1 MKFYVTWRSSLK
13 AILKNRKRSIL
24 TMIGIIIGIASVI
37 AIISLGRGFEKE
49 TIKNLTADNGENI
62 SVNVSFIP
70 EDSNMY
76 GSNLEMISKRDMQ
89 QIAEIEG
96 VKSVDYPKNDTNFIY
111 KEMMIRGKKEN
122 KQIEFMKNSQKEPIL
137 GRNLTASDNES
148 LNKVAVIDQ
157 ETAKQLFDQSKNAL
171 GRGVEID
178 GQIFNVVGVYKGIK
192 LASMFSMPE
201 SNILVPQKTYRQYFG
216 NDADKDTSSIVVMI
230 EQGYTPNEVT
240 TKVVKKLQDSGTMK
254 DVGDYQVFD
263 MALLTDGIGSILR
276 TLTYFISAIAGISLF
291 IAGVGVMNMMY
302 ISVSERTQE
311 IGIRRAMGATA
322 KAIKTQFL
330 LEGVT
335 LTLIGGLIGYILG
348 IIFASII
355 AKFLDFSVS
364 FDLFTILLAVG
375 VSTGIGLIF
384 SVMPASAAAKKDL
397 IDILR

>member
-13 AILKNRKRSIL
+13 AIMKNRKRSVL

-37 AIISLGRGFEKE
+37 AIISLGRGFEKQ
-49 TIKNLTADNGENI
+49 TIKSLTADDGENI
-62 SVNVSFIP
+62 FVDVNFIP
-70 EDSNMY
+70 DDSNMY
-76 GSNLEMISKRDMQ
+76 ESNVEMISQRDIQ
-89 QIAEIEG
+89 QIEGIEG
-96 VKSVDYPKNDTNFIY
+96 VKSVSYPKNNTNSIY

-122 KQIEFMKNSQKEPIL
+122 KQIEFVSDSDKEPIL
-137 GRNLTASDNES
+137 GRNLSVSDNET

-157 ETAKQLFDQSKNAL
+157 DTAKQLFKQSKNAL

-178 GQIFNVVGVYKGIK
+178 GQIFNIVGIYKGIK

-201 SNILVPQKTYRQYFG
+201 SNILIPKKAYQKYFG
-216 NDADKDTSSIVVMI
+216 DTADKDTSSIKITI
-230 EQGYTPNEVT
+230 EQGYTPNDVT

-335 LTLIGGLIGYILG
+335 LTLIGGLIGYVLG
-348 IIFASII
+348 IIFASVI

-364 FDLFTILLAVG
+364 VDLFTIFLAVG